1 MRRVL
6 LVILAAMTFFYSGC
20 KSKSEHKKSENSLLI
35 GFSVDNLALERW
47 QREVDVFTATAR
59 YLGATVI
66 FKNAE
71 NDGGK
76 QESQLYDLLKSD
88 IDILVVLPKEASGL
102 SGVLE
107 EYRKKN
113 IPVISYD
120 RLLMNSYASLY
131 ITVDSRKVGEIMA
144 TQMMNVTE
152 SKNWSCI
159 LGPEEDY
166 NVPLILDGI
175 NSVISGTDIKIN
187 DIFYTQGWSYENS
200 RKYMI
205 DCVRKNKIP
214 ETIICGNDLIAQS
227 VIQVLNDSSV
237 RKHIPI
243 CGQDA
248 DVSACRNIIEGKQ
261 DFTVYKPIT
270 NLAECA
276 ANISVRLGR
285 GETMQ
290 DLPYGKEVFN
300 NGLNDVPSVLLD
312 PMLVTKDNMKNVILE
327 TGFHSESDIY

>member
-6 LVILAAMTFFYSGC
+6 LVVLAAMTFFCFGC
-20 KSKSEHKKSENSLLI
+20 KKTEKSLLI
-35 GFSVDNLALERW
+35 GFSVDNLAIERW
-47 QREVDVFTATAR
+47 QRDVDVFSATAS
-59 YLGATVI
+59 YLGASVV

-71 NDGGK
+71 NDARK
-76 QESQLYDLLKSD
+76 QESQLYEFLESD
-88 IDILVVLPKEASGL
+88 IDVLVVLPKEASGL
-102 SGVLE
+102 SSVLE
-107 EYRKKN
+107 EYRNRN

-120 RLLMNSYASLY
+120 RLLMDSYASLY

-166 NVPLILDGI
+166 NVPQILDGI
-175 NSVISGTDIKIN
+175 NSVISGTDVKIN

-205 DCVRKNKIP
+205 DCVRNNKIP
-214 ETIICGNDLIAQS
+214 EAIICGNDLIAQS
-227 VIQVLNDSSV
+227 VIEVLNDSSV
-237 RKHIPI
+237 RNHIPI

-248 DVSACRNIIEGKQ
+248 DVSACRNVIGGKQ

-270 NLAECA
+270 SLAECA
-276 ANISVRLGR
+276 ATISVRLGK
-285 GETMQ
+285 GEKLQ
-290 DLPYGKEVFN
+290 ELPYGNEVFN

-312 PMLVTKDNMKNVILE
+312 PILVTKDNMKKVILE
-327 TGFHSESDIY
+327 TGFHKESDIY